1 MDSRVLRASAC
12 AATLVVLGVLVLGC
26 GSSGTSS
33 SPSPSPSAAAPAP
46 VSQAMMD
53 AIVKGQV
60 DKDGV
65 QPIEAAAFQSSEAPR
80 YYFVA
85 MRFTGTSGE
94 QVGVWATRD
103 LDGSTL
109 IYAVD
114 DVALNVTQWP
124 AASDADDASLS
135 MTTPG
140 AQEAVDA
147 LQ

>member
-12 AATLVVLGVLVLGC
+12 AAVLVVLGVLVMGC

-46 VSQAMMD
+46 VSQTMMD

-65 QPIEAAAFQSSEAPR
+65 QPIAAAAFQSSEAPR

-85 MRFTGTSGE
+85 MKFIGTSGE

-103 LDGSTL
+103 LDGSSL